1 MYRNGSEQQLFLRI
15 EGLQFFLYTHRT
27 AKRRRKIETNDK
39 IRSTKLEIYYGE
51 KKNSI
56 HSGGG
61 LGKRPTLFFLLTQTT
76 DTIYKVM
83 MMIIPSR
90 SNNLTTH
97 FPLPLLELMK
107 EINEKQQSIF
117 RGG

>member
-1 MYRNGSEQQLFLRI
+1 M
-15 EGLQFFLYTHRT
+15 
-27 AKRRRKIETNDK
+27 
-39 IRSTKLEIYYGE
+39 E

-61 LGKRPTLFFLLTQTT
+61 LGKRPTLFLLTQTT

-83 MMIIPSR
+83 MMIPSR